1 MIILIGLVLLIYG
14 FISYK
19 YPFMKYRNQSNATMP
34 DWLPTLQKVSGVL
47 LMIAGG
53 LLILT
58 SLMLQ

>member
-1 MIILIGLVLLIYG
+1 MTLLIGLVLLIYG

-19 YPFMKYRNQSNATMP
+19 YPFMKYKNKSNANMP
-34 DWLPTLQKVSGVL
+34 DWLPALQKVSGVL

-53 LLILT
+53 LLILA

>member
-1 MIILIGLVLLIYG
+1 MILLIGLVLMIYG

-19 YPFMKYRNQSNATMP
+19 YPFMKVRNKTHANRP
-34 DWLPTLQKVSGVL
+34 DWLLALQKVSGIL

>member
-1 MIILIGLVLLIYG
+1 MILLIGLVLLIYG

-19 YPFMKYRNQSNATMP
+19 FPFMTYRNKSTAHMP
-34 DWLPTLQKVSGVL
+34 EWLPTLQKVSGIL

-58 SLMLQ
+58 SLML